1 MWDGKSKERTLFKKK
16 KRCKVK
22 KYAKRNCFDKNL
34 TTHTINSEA
43 GLD

>member
-1 MWDGKSKERTLFKKK
+1 MWDGKSKERTLF
-16 KRCKVK
+16 K

-34 TTHTINSEA
+34 TTHTINSET